1 MTTTPTTTPDQG
13 PVQEAA
19 LAVARDAE
27 MRLALVLN
35 HAINFE
41 TAKTRHELDG
51 QPASGAAARRAEDE
65 LRSAVRTYMAG
76 VGL

>member
-1 MTTTPTTTPDQG
+1 VTTTPTTTTPEPSAAPAGSNDL
-13 PVQEAA
+13 A
-19 LAVARDAE
+19 LA
-27 MRLALVLN
+27 MVLN

-51 QPASGAAARRAEDE
+51 QPASGAAARRAEDD
-65 LRSAVRTYMAG
+65 LRSAVRTYMER